1 MATRSFMPLSQETGC
16 SCLVFL
22 VIAAPL
28 TSCRMTLLACC
39 IHESHP
45 TAGGSLA
52 LVSYSPFK
60 SGGGASADAN
70 LRSVTK
76 NSSVP
81 HLQFIPRQKPF
92 LLMNKPAAV

>member
-1 MATRSFMPLSQETGC
+1 
-16 SCLVFL
+16 LVFL

-28 TSCRMTLLACC
+28 TSYRMTLLACC

-60 SGGGASADAN
+60 SGGGPSADAN
-70 LRSVTK
+70 LTLVPR
-76 NSSVP
+76 NSCVL
-81 HLQFIPRQKPF
+81 HLQISPETKTFSPY
-92 LLMNKPAAV
+92 V